1 MDRHALKHRRG
12 VIPVQRDKLRIG
24 VWDEDGGVFTQE
36 NPRWSA
42 SQVEET
48 ESKLFY

>member
-1 MDRHALKHRRG
+1 MDRLSLKRCRG
-12 VIPVQRDKLRIG
+12 VIPVQRDKQRIG
-24 VWDEDGGVFTQE
+24 VWDDEGGVFTQE

-42 SQVEET
+42 SQVEEP